1 MNNQISQREIF
12 TRLELLVGEEMME
25 KLSNTK
31 VIIFGVGGV
40 GSWCAEGLIRSGI
53 GNLTIVDFDD
63 VTVCNINRQLMATTK
78 TIGKSKVEVLK
89 DRLREINPY
98 AEITAIQDTYSKDS
112 AEKFELSKYDYI
124 IDAVDSLS
132 NKANLILRAC
142 ESGAVFFSSMGAA
155 LKISPLKIKTAE
167 FWDVIGC
174 PLGAAL
180 RKKFKQNKTLPAH
193 PFICVY
199 DAEVLQN
206 KGKNKPEN
214 TESKQSINGT
224 TASVTAIFGFTLSG
238 LVIEHIY
245 NIQ

>member
-78 TIGKSKVEVLK
+78 TIGKSKVEGLK

-98 AEITAIQDTYSKDS
+98 A
-112 AEKFELSKYDYI
+112 
-124 IDAVDSLS
+124 
-132 NKANLILRAC
+132 
-142 ESGAVFFSSMGAA
+142 
-155 LKISPLKIKTAE
+155 
-167 FWDVIGC
+167 
-174 PLGAAL
+174 
-180 RKKFKQNKTLPAH
+180 
-193 PFICVY
+193 
-199 DAEVLQN
+199 
-206 KGKNKPEN
+206 
-214 TESKQSINGT
+214 
-224 TASVTAIFGFTLSG
+224 
-238 LVIEHIY
+238 
-245 NIQ
+245 